1 MNTVERPTGPG
12 GMLVDIGLGV
22 VFALGIAF
30 SAYMLIDSWG
40 EAYWIFTTAVAVVM
54 CALALL
60 RERQRLWT
68 AAAGVAVTAVAV
80 VVSLVAELPQEPSPM
95 AALALAVLVGS
106 SIRMLPA
113 WPAVAIAAG
122 GVAVTA
128 LTWASGPTGVT
139 AMATMLVVGGLVAGP
154 PLRAF
159 APGRR
164 SGASAAE
171 PSLPSRARQ

>member
-1 MNTVERPTGPG
+1 
-12 GMLVDIGLGV
+12 MLVNIGLGV

-30 SAYMLIDSWG
+30 TAYMLIDSWG
-40 EAYWIFTTAVAVVM
+40 GAYWIFTTAVAVVM

-68 AAAGVAVTAVAV
+68 AAAGVAVTVVAV

-106 SIRMLPA
+106 SIRTLPA
-113 WPAVAIAAG
+113 RPAVAIAAG

-154 PLRAF
+154 LLRVF
-159 APGRR
+159 AARR
-164 SGASAAE
+164 ADGESVTWPA
-171 PSLPSRARQ
+171 